1 MRFVPVKG
9 VEQQFV
15 LMLHRARSLLV
26 RERTMLVN
34 ALCAH
39 MAEFGIIAP
48 QSLGHVKIPTKTI
61 SSKRAAPEGRALDP
75 ADDRG
80 PAEWHDR

>member
-15 LMLHRARSLLV
+15 LMLHRACSLLV

-48 QSLGHVKIPTKTI
+48 QSLGHVKSPTKTT
-61 SSKRAAPEGRALDP
+61 E
-75 ADDRG
+75 
-80 PAEWHDR
+80 